1 MVEQLFCKQQVVS
14 SNLTVGS
21 IPKRLGA
28 FFQAMSKEKK
38 EFYTQP
44 TDAFEFIGRMSQ
56 EKKEKSENEE
66 ENTLEESEIQHS
78 CSLRSKQ

>member
-21 IPKRLGA
+21 IPKRLGV
-28 FFQAMSKEKK
+28 FFQVMSKEEK
-38 EFYTQP
+38 EFSTPP

-66 ENTLEESEIQHS
+66 KETLEESEIQHS